1 MVVCDQLLGEVE
13 RGLDSRYF
21 RDRLT
26 QEEREELPSA
36 LARIGLYR
44 PDPVAPKPILRDPKD
59 DYLLALADAA
69 DAALIVT
76 GDKDLLDHPNLD
88 PPAINAR
95 AACIRLGL
103 LFEMIGYPKTVSRNM
118 SPSGQI

>member
-1 MVVCDQLLGEVE
+1 MGAVQSGTAEMVVCDQLLGEVQQSL
-13 RGLDSRYF
+13 GGRYF

-26 QEEREELPSA
+26 DEEREELPIA
-36 LARIGLYR
+36 LARIGLHM

-69 DAALIVT
+69 DAVLIVT
-76 GDKDLLDHPNLD
+76 GDRDLLDHPNLD

-95 AACIRLGL
+95 AACVRLGL
-103 LFEMIGYPKTVSRNM
+103 LS
-118 SPSGQI
+118 Q

>member
-26 QEEREELPSA
+26 QEEREEFPSA
-36 LARIGLYR
+36 LARIGLHR
-44 PDPVAPKPILRDPKD
+44 PDPVAPPPILRDPED

-69 DAALIVT
+69 DAVLIVT

-95 AACIRLGL
+95 AVCVHLGL
-103 LFEMIGYPKTVSRNM
+103 LSR
-118 SPSGQI
+118 